1 MLSGMMLG
9 VWTAENNINGIYT
22 RLLYTDTIKDDC
34 PYTVATDC
42 DCTRTLYNVTI
53 SGDVDR

>member
-1 MLSGMMLG
+1 MANSYS